1 MIKRRLF
8 EIITE
13 RLFKNKVI
21 LLFGP
26 RQVGK
31 TTLMKSI
38 AEASKI
44 PYLFLN
50 GDDADLREEF
60 KSATSTKIKNY
71 FGTYK
76 LILID
81 EAQRIENIGL
91 VLKIAFDNIPGIQ
104 IIASGSSSFELANQA
119 NEPLTGRKFEF
130 HLYPFS
136 YEELAADFGK
146 IEEKRLLNNRLIYG
160 SYPDIVNNPGTEIE
174 LLNTLTNSY
183 LYKDLFS
190 LEGLKKSSLFEK
202 LAKALALQM
211 GQEVSYHELG
221 QLLGVDKNTIEK
233 YIDMMEQAF
242 IIFKLHALSRNAR
255 NEIKKG
261 KKIYF
266 YDNGIRNAIIG
277 NFNNIE
283 LRTDK
288 GALWENYLISE
299 RMKLYSYQRM
309 YGFRYFW
316 RTNQQQEI
324 DYIEERDGL
333 MHAYE
338 FKWNNKKSAKIPL
351 TFSKAYPEYRFELI
365 DNTNYTDFISSN

>member
-1 MIKRRLF
+1 MIKRTLF
-8 EIITE
+8 ETLIQ

-21 LLFGP
+21 LIFGP

-31 TTLMKSI
+31 TTLMKTI
-38 AEASKI
+38 AAESKV

-50 GDDADLREEF
+50 ADDADLREEF
-60 KSATSTKIKNY
+60 KNATSTKIKNY
-71 FGTYK
+71 IGNYK

-91 VLKIAFDNIPGIQ
+91 VLKLAFDNIPGIQ

-119 NEPLTGRKFEF
+119 NEPLTGRKFEL

-136 YEELAADFGK
+136 FDELANNYGK
-146 IEEKRLLNNRLIYG
+146 IEEKRLVHHRLIYG
-160 SYPDIVNNPGTEIE
+160 SYPDIVNNPGNEIE

-190 LEGLKKSSLFEK
+190 LEGIKKSSLFEK
-202 LAKALALQM
+202 LAKALALQL
-211 GQEVSYHELG
+211 GQEVSYNELA

-242 IIFKLHALSRNAR
+242 IIFKLPALSRNAR

-277 NFNNIE
+277 NFNNVE

-288 GALWENYLISE
+288 GALWENYLLAE
-299 RMKLYSYQRM
+299 RMKFYSYNRM
-309 YGFRYFW
+309 YGARYFW
-316 RTNQQQEI
+316 RTTLQQEI
-324 DYIEERDGL
+324 DYIEERDGV

-338 FKWNNKKSAKIPL
+338 FKWNSNKSSKIPL
-351 TFSKAYPEYRFELI
+351 SFSKSYPEFSF
-365 DNTNYTDFISSN
+365 DVVSQNNYTDFISAL

>member
-8 EIITE
+8 DIITE

-60 KSATSTKIKNY
+60 KNATSTKIKNY

-202 LAKALALQM
+202 LAKALALQL

-242 IIFKLHALSRNAR
+242 IIFKLPALSRNAR